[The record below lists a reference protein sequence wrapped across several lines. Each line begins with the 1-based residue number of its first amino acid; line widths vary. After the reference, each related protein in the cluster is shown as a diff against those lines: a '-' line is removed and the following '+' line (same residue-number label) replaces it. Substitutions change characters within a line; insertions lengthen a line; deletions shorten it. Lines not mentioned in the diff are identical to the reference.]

1 MLFIWLEHPPATSTH
16 TTTPLRENFRPVPG
30 MTMIEDRIKDSL
42 KDNLNRNVKD
52 KVKDNIEDK
61 VKDNI

>member
-1 MLFIWLEHPPATSTH
+1 MLFIWLEHPPATPTH
-16 TTTPLRENFRPVPG
+16 TTTTTPLHENFRPVPG
-30 MTMIEDRIKDSL
+30 MTMIEDRI